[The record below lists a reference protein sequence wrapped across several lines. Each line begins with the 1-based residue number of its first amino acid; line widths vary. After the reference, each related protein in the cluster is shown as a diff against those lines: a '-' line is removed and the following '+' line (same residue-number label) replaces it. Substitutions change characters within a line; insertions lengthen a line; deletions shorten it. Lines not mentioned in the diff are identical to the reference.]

1 MAVPPHTDKTH
12 NIQTTYRVQVR
23 PGFDLD
29 ATAGIIDY
37 LADLGV
43 SHLYSAPLLAATP
56 GSAHGYDVVDHRAV
70 NPEVGGEAARQR
82 LLRALRDAK
91 LGLVVDIVP
100 NHAGVAV
107 PPANPAW
114 WDVLRRG
121 RDSAYADWFDID
133 WDRGRL
139 LLPVLADDPAALDDL
154 KLVDGELRYHEHR
167 FPVADGTGDGS
178 PREVHDRQH
187 YELISWRRGDAEL
200 TYRRFFAV
208 SGLAGLRVEDPAVFA
223 ATHELILRWA
233 ADGEVDGI
241 RVDHPDGLRDPAG
254 YLARLREAAPDAWLV
269 VEKILEY
276 GEELPDWPVDGTT
289 GYDALAAV
297 NGLFVDTD
305 TEGDFTALDT
315 RLAGQHTSWED
326 LTHDTK
332 LAAATRLLAAEL
344 TRLAALAPDVPAE
357 QARAALA
364 ELAAAFP
371 VYRGYPPNG
380 VRYLAA
386 ARSEAGRRR
395 PDLATALDAV
405 TRRLRDPEDELA
417 CRFPQFTGAVMAKG
431 VEDTAFYRGTRFV
444 ALNEVG
450 GSPAHFGV
458 PPAEFHRFAAARQV
472 RWPASMTTVSTHDT
486 KRGEDVRARL
496 AVLSELPQRWAEQV
510 GAWMEYAPLP
520 DPSFAHLLWQTA
532 VGAWPIERERLHAY
546 VEKAAREAAASTSW
560 ADPDPVFE
568 QALHAVVDRMYD
580 DPSLHDELTELAAA
594 ITPAGWC
601 NSLGQKLIQLAM
613 PGIPDTYQGTEL
625 WDNSLVDP
633 DNRRPVDFDVR
644 REMLARL
651 DDGWRPPIDTD
662 GAAKLLVVSR
672 TLRLR
677 RAHPELFTGYRPVP
691 AHGPGGRHVVA
702 FDRGGAIAVATRL
715 PLGLARIGGWCDT
728 VLSLPVNEMKDL
740 FTGRVYSGGETPL
753 DDLLADYP
761 VALLAPPTASVE
773 AAR

>member
-1 MAVPPHTDKTH
+1 MPATPPKA
-12 NIQTTYRVQVR
+12 TYRIQVR

-29 ATAGIIDY
+29 ATAAIVDY
-37 LADLGV
+37 LDDLGV
-43 SHLYSAPLLAATP
+43 SHLYSAPLLTATP
-56 GSAHGYDVVDHRAV
+56 GSQHGYDVVDHRAV
-70 NPEVGGEAARQR
+70 SPELGGEAARQR
-82 LLRALRDAK
+82 LLAALRDRG

-107 PPANPAW
+107 PAANPAW

-121 RDSAYADWFDID
+121 RDSSYADWFDID

-154 KLVDGELRYHEHR
+154 TLVDGELRYHEHR
-167 FPVADGTGDGS
+167 FPVADGTGDGTA
-178 PREVHDRQH
+178 REVHDRQH

-200 TYRRFFAV
+200 TYRRFFAIA
-208 SGLAGLRVEDPAVFA
+208 GLAGLRVEDPAVFA
-223 ATHELILRWA
+223 ATHELVLRWA
-233 ADGEVDGI
+233 AAGEVDGI

-289 GYDALAAV
+289 GYDALAMAG
-297 NGLFVDTD
+297 GLFIDID
-305 TEGDFTALDT
+305 AEGDFTVLDT
-315 RLAGQHTSWED
+315 HVTGRHTSWED
-326 LTHDTK
+326 LTHATK

-344 TRLAALAPDVPAE
+344 TRLAALAPEVPTE

-364 ELAAAFP
+364 ELAAAFA
-371 VYRGYPPNG
+371 VYRGYPPHG
-380 VRYLAA
+380 ARLLAA

-395 PDLATALDAV
+395 PDLAGALDAV
-405 TRRLRDPEDELA
+405 TRRLRNPDDELGM
-417 CRFPQFTGAVMAKG
+417 RFPQLTGAVMAKG
-431 VEDTAFYRGTRFV
+431 VEDTAFYRWTRFV

-450 GSPAHFGV
+450 DSPVRFGV
-458 PPAEFHRFAAARQV
+458 PPAEFHRFATAQQV
-472 RWPASMTTVSTHDT
+472 RWPASMTTLSTHDT

-496 AVLSELPQRWAEQV
+496 AVLSELPGRWAEQV
-510 GAWMEYAPLP
+510 KSWMEYAPLP
-520 DPSFAHLLWQTA
+520 DPAFAHLLWQTA

-546 VEKAAREAAASTSW
+546 VEKAAREAGASTSW
-560 ADPDPVFE
+560 AEPDPAFE
-568 QALHAVVDRMYD
+568 QALHDVVDRMYD

-594 ITPAGWC
+594 ITPAGWS
-601 NSLGQKLIQLAM
+601 NSLGQKLVQLTM
-613 PGIPDTYQGTEL
+613 PGVPDTYQGTEL

-644 REMLARL
+644 REMLARI
-651 DDGWRPPIDTD
+651 DGGWRPPVDTD

-677 RAHPELFTGYRPVP
+677 RAHPELFTTYRPLP
-691 AHGPGGRHVVA
+691 AQGPVSRHAVA
-702 FDRGGAIAVATRL
+702 FDRGGVIAVATRL
-715 PLGLARIGGWCDT
+715 PLGLARVGGWCDT
-728 VLSLPVNEMKDL
+728 ALSLPVHEMKDL

-753 DDLLADYP
+753 DTLLADYP
-761 VALLAPPTASVE
+761 VALLAPPTAAEE
-773 AAR
+773 AVS

>member
-1 MAVPPHTDKTH
+1 MAVPPHPNQKTP
-12 NIQTTYRVQVR
+12 TATYRVQVR

-29 ATAGIIDY
+29 ATAGIADY

-43 SHLYSAPLLAATP
+43 SHLYSAPLLTATP

-70 NPEVGGEAARQR
+70 NPELGGEAGRQR
-82 LLRALRDAK
+82 LLRALRDK
-91 LGLVVDIVP
+91 RLGLVVDIVP

-121 RDSAYADWFDID
+121 RSSAYADWFDID

-139 LLPVLADDPAALDDL
+139 LLPVLADTPDALDDL
-154 KLVDGELRYHEHR
+154 KVVDGELRYHEHR
-167 FPVADGTGDGS
+167 FPIADGTGDGS
-178 PREVHDRQH
+178 AREVHDRQH
-187 YELISWRRGDAEL
+187 YELVSWRRGDAEL

-208 SGLAGLRVEDPAVFA
+208 SDLAGLRVEDPAVFA

-233 ADGEVDGI
+233 AAGEVDGI
-241 RVDHPDGLRDPAG
+241 RVDHPDGLRDPGG
-254 YLARLREAAPDAWLV
+254 YLTRLREAAPQAWLV

-297 NGLFVDTD
+297 TGLFVDPD
-305 TEGDFTALDT
+305 AEGDFTVLDT
-315 RLAGQHTSWED
+315 RLVGRPTSWEN

-344 TRLAALAPDVPAE
+344 TRLAALAPEVPTE
-357 QARAALA
+357 RARAALA
-364 ELAAAFP
+364 ELAAAFA
-371 VYRGYPPNG
+371 VYRGYPPHG
-380 VRYLAA
+380 ARHLAA

-395 PDLATALDAV
+395 PDLTTALDAV
-405 TRRLRDPEDELA
+405 TRRLRDPDDELA
-417 CRFPQFTGAVMAKG
+417 QRFPQFTGAVMAKG
-431 VEDTAFYRGTRFV
+431 VEDTAFYRWSRFV

-458 PPAEFHRFAAARQV
+458 PPAEFHRFATARQV

-496 AVLSELPQRWAEQV
+496 AVLSELPQRWGEQV
-510 GAWMEYAPLP
+510 TAWMAYAPLP
-520 DPSFAHLLWQTA
+520 DPAFAHLLWQTA

-546 VEKAAREAAASTSW
+546 VEKAAREASTSTSW
-560 ADPDPVFE
+560 ADPDPAFE
-568 QALHAVVDRMYD
+568 QAMHAVVDAMYD
-580 DPSLHDELTELAAA
+580 DPSLNDELTEFAAA
-594 ITPAGWC
+594 ITPAGRS
-601 NSLGQKLIQLAM
+601 NSLGQKLVQLTM
-613 PGIPDTYQGTEL
+613 PGVPDTYQGTEL

-633 DNRRPVDFDVR
+633 DNRRPVDFSVR

-651 DDGWRPPIDTD
+651 DGGWRPPVDD
-662 GAAKLLVVSR
+662 SGAAKLLVVSR

-677 RAHPELFTGYRPVP
+677 RTHPELFSGYRPVP
-691 AHGPGGRHVVA
+691 AHGPEGRYAMA
-702 FDRGGAIAVATRL
+702 FDRGGAITVATRL
-715 PLGLARIGGWCDT
+715 PLGLARAGGWCDT
-728 VLSLPVNEMKDL
+728 VLSLPVNEVKDL
-740 FTGRVYSGGETPL
+740 FTGRVYSGGETSL
-753 DDLLADYP
+753 ADLLADYP

>member
-1 MAVPPHTDKTH
+1 MAATPPKA
-12 NIQTTYRVQVR
+12 TYRVQVR

-29 ATAGIIDY
+29 ATAGILDY

-43 SHLYSAPLLAATP
+43 SHLYTAPLLTATP

-70 NPEVGGEAARQR
+70 NPELGGEAARQR
-82 LLRALRDAK
+82 LLHALRDRQ

-107 PPANPAW
+107 PAANPAW

-167 FPVADGTGDGS
+167 FPVADGSGDGTA
-178 PREVHDRQH
+178 RDVHDRQH
-187 YELISWRRGDAEL
+187 YELVSWRRGDAEL

-233 ADGEVDGI
+233 AAGEVDGI

-254 YLARLREAAPDAWLV
+254 YLTRLRAAAPQAWLV

-305 TEGDFTALDT
+305 AEGDFTVLDT
-315 RLAGQHTSWED
+315 QLAGRHTSWED

-332 LAAATRLLAAEL
+332 LAAATKLLAAEL
-344 TRLAALAPDVPAE
+344 TRLAALAPEVPAE

-364 ELAAAFP
+364 ELAAAFA
-371 VYRGYPPNG
+371 VYRGYPPHG
-380 VRYLAA
+380 ARHLAA

-395 PDLATALDAV
+395 PDLVGALDAV
-405 TRRLRDPEDELA
+405 TRRLRDPADELA
-417 CRFPQFTGAVMAKG
+417 QRFPQLTGAVMAKG
-431 VEDTAFYRGTRFV
+431 VEDTAFYRWTRFV

-458 PPAEFHRFAAARQV
+458 PPAEFHRFAAARHV

-496 AVLSELPQRWAEQV
+496 AVLSELPGQWAEQV
-510 GAWMEYAPLP
+510 KTWMEYAPLP
-520 DPSFAHLLWQTA
+520 DKSFAHLLWQTA

-546 VEKAAREAAASTSW
+546 AEKAAREAAASTSW
-560 ADPDPVFE
+560 SDPDQAFE
-568 QALHAVVDRMYD
+568 QAMHAVIDLMYD

-594 ITPAGWC
+594 IAPAGWS
-601 NSLGQKLIQLAM
+601 NSLGQKLVQLTM
-613 PGIPDTYQGTEL
+613 PGVPDTYQGTEL

-651 DDGWRPPIDTD
+651 DGGWRPPVDTD

-677 RAHPELFTGYRPVP
+677 RSHPELFTGYRPVP
-691 AHGPGGRHVVA
+691 AHGPVGRHVVA
-702 FDRGGAIAVATRL
+702 FDRGGAVTVATRL
-715 PLGLARIGGWCDT
+715 PLGLERAGGWCDT
-728 VLSLPVNEMKDL
+728 NLSLPVNEVKDL
-740 FTGRVYSGGETPL
+740 FTGRVYSGGETSL
-753 DDLLADYP
+753 ADLLADYP

-773 AAR
+773 AAS